1 MFTVSEKAQ
10 EMIKKVLESRE
21 EKLPVRLIYAGG
33 G

>member
-10 EMIKKVLESRE
+10 EMIKKVLESR
-21 EKLPVRLIYAGG
+21 KDDLPVRLIYAGG

>member
-10 EMIKKVLESRE
+10 EMIKKVLESRDDN
-21 EKLPVRLIYAGG
+21 LPVRLVYSGG

>member
-10 EMIKKVLESRE
+10 EMIKKVLESQGD
-21 EKLPVRLIYAGG
+21 KLPVRLFYSGG